1 MSINVKIGSAPQP
14 VMQDTTIGVSINSA
28 PKVGV
33 NIVNSNIHEIKFKL
47 NREGIFFKNKHLIP
61 WEDIKYIYNK
71 DIYRYSLYSNYCFV
85 IVGNRSIKNYNKI
98 INKQIIFD

>member
-47 NREGIFFKNKHLIP
+47 NMRKAFNGDLM
-61 WEDIKYIYNK
+61 
-71 DIYRYSLYSNYCFV
+71 
-85 IVGNRSIKNYNKI
+85 
-98 INKQIIFD
+98 IFDHDSLHF